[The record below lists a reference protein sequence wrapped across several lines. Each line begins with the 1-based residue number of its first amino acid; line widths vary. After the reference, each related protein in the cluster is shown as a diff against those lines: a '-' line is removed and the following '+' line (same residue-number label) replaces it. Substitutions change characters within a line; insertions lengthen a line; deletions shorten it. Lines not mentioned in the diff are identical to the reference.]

1 MVIAAPPALQD
12 VWPAAT
18 CYGCGPSNQ
27 VGLHI
32 KSYWSDDGSEVVCT
46 FMPRPE
52 FNAGFENV
60 MYGGLVASLCD
71 CHSVWTAIATMYRL
85 EKRPHGSEPHI
96 SCVTGNLNVTYLKP
110 TLLDQPVMLRAHAL
124 EISARKAIVAC
135 AVFSGELKTAEAQV
149 VAVRIAAD
157 KAHGAHHPTA

>member
-32 KSYWSDDGSEVVCT
+32 KSYWSVDGNEVVCT

-71 CHSVWTAIATMYRL
+71 CSDVPYGKAASRERAAHKLHDGQPQCYLSEAYTA
-85 EKRPHGSEPHI
+85 
-96 SCVTGNLNVTYLKP
+96 
-110 TLLDQPVMLRAHAL
+110 Q
-124 EISARKAIVAC
+124 SARHATCSRA
-135 AVFSGELKTAEAQV
+135 G
-149 VAVRIAAD
+149 
-157 KAHGAHHPTA
+157 